1 MISMLL
7 PKLAKNGSF
16 LRFVILYVC
25 LFIVFLPNFILTDS
39 LKYSLAK
46 NSQLNSPEKLKA
58 VERRPRRRQFYY
70 ELIDNELRDY
80 REEEEDEDD
89 LTEEEIKNFKR
100 RKMKSSR
107 SGREAFGHSE
117 YLLPENFRSL
127 HRKDIPVTYRLHDD
141 LLRYYRK
148 GTRPVTHPSKIINVS
163 MSVFLYQI
171 IKLDAVKN
179 TISLSGS
186 FEMYW
191 QDEFL
196 QWEPDT
202 YEGATEIFLASTDI
216 WIPEFSLYY
225 SVNFNDAVKLQSNN
239 DVRVNFTG
247 HVRYWIP
254 FSTESLCSMDV
265 KFFPFD
271 IQRCTL
277 LLGSWAHSNDSIKY
291 SLYSKNLSLIDFYD
305 NQEWQLDLKE
315 SHITSDG
322 FLYDYLDPPLFWEMI
337 VIDLVVSRQRFY
349 YVFNL
354 VIPSA
359 MINAKF
365 RQGIMTLM
373 SMSMILLAIVQDMP
387 KFSMSERKGRGSFSG
402 IPLIGLYYFMLLV
415 IVSFST
421 VTTSMFVYMERN
433 VRIHNR
439 IPFYLRW
446 LITFEKKKKQLSFRG
461 ISTKRRRAH
470 AFENEATQIHS
481 TITPPTHGHLN
492 GFVGSGIVS
501 SQQQLL
507 TDDRQS
513 LLNVQHRLSG
523 SISNI
528 NATTQNVALS
538 LLRLISCDRD
548 SGSRQDKALSRRK
561 KVMVE
566 EPEENCQP
574 DKKFKKRKDEQL
586 NSSEGIKLRKS
597 NSPIP
602 PPPPSPA
609 AAALSQRK
617 RHSLLHAES
626 PLVG

>member
-1 MISMLL
+1 
-7 PKLAKNGSF
+7 
-16 LRFVILYVC
+16 
-25 LFIVFLPNFILTDS
+25 
-39 LKYSLAK
+39 
-46 NSQLNSPEKLKA
+46 
-58 VERRPRRRQFYY
+58 
-70 ELIDNELRDY
+70 
-80 REEEEDEDD
+80 
-89 LTEEEIKNFKR
+89 
-100 RKMKSSR
+100 
-107 SGREAFGHSE
+107 
-117 YLLPENFRSL
+117 
-127 HRKDIPVTYRLHDD
+127 
-141 LLRYYRK
+141 
-148 GTRPVTHPSKIINVS
+148 
-163 MSVFLYQI
+163 
-171 IKLDAVKN
+171 
-179 TISLSGS
+179 
-186 FEMYW
+186 
-191 QDEFL
+191 
-196 QWEPDT
+196 
-202 YEGATEIFLASTDI
+202 
-216 WIPEFSLYY
+216 
-225 SVNFNDAVKLQSNN
+225 
-239 DVRVNFTG
+239 
-247 HVRYWIP
+247 
-254 FSTESLCSMDV
+254 
-265 KFFPFD
+265 
-271 IQRCTL
+271 
-277 LLGSWAHSNDSIKY
+277 
-291 SLYSKNLSLIDFYD
+291 
-305 NQEWQLDLKE
+305 
-315 SHITSDG
+315 
-322 FLYDYLDPPLFWEMI
+322 
-337 VIDLVVSRQRFY
+337 
-349 YVFNL
+349 
-354 VIPSA
+354 
-359 MINAKF
+359 
-365 RQGIMTLM
+365 MTLM

-513 LLNVQHRLSG
+513 LLNVHHRLSG
-523 SISNI
+523 SISNS

-548 SGSRQDKALSRRK
+548 SGSCQDKALTGRK
-561 KVMVE
+561 KVTVE
-566 EPEENCQP
+566 APDENCQP
-574 DKKFKKRKDEQL
+574 DKKLKKRKDEQL
-586 NSSEGIKLRKS
+586 NSTEGIKLRKS

>member
-1 MISMLL
+1 
-7 PKLAKNGSF
+7 
-16 LRFVILYVC
+16 
-25 LFIVFLPNFILTDS
+25 
-39 LKYSLAK
+39 
-46 NSQLNSPEKLKA
+46 
-58 VERRPRRRQFYY
+58 
-70 ELIDNELRDY
+70 
-80 REEEEDEDD
+80 
-89 LTEEEIKNFKR
+89 
-100 RKMKSSR
+100 MKSSR

-202 YEGATEIFLASTDI
+202 YEGATEIFLGNYKLINAWNILSIKASTDI

-359 MINAKF
+359 MITFVAVVGF
-365 RQGIMTLM
+365 HTP
-373 SMSMILLAIVQDMP
+373 SS
-387 KFSMSERKGRGSFSG
+387 SG
-402 IPLIGLYYFMLLV
+402 K
-415 IVSFST
+415 
-421 VTTSMFVYMERN
+421 
-433 VRIHNR
+433 NR
-439 IPFYLRW
+439 
-446 LITFEKKKKQLSFRG
+446 
-461 ISTKRRRAH
+461 H
-470 AFENEATQIHS
+470 EA
-481 TITPPTHGHLN
+481 N
-492 GFVGSGIVS
+492 
-501 SQQQLL
+501 
-507 TDDRQS
+507 
-513 LLNVQHRLSG
+513 
-523 SISNI
+523 
-528 NATTQNVALS
+528 
-538 LLRLISCDRD
+538 
-548 SGSRQDKALSRRK
+548 
-561 KVMVE
+561 
-566 EPEENCQP
+566 
-574 DKKFKKRKDEQL
+574 
-586 NSSEGIKLRKS
+586 
-597 NSPIP
+597 
-602 PPPPSPA
+602 
-609 AAALSQRK
+609 
-617 RHSLLHAES
+617 
-626 PLVG
+626 

>member
-1 MISMLL
+1 M
-7 PKLAKNGSF
+7 KN
-16 LRFVILYVC
+16 
-25 LFIVFLPNFILTDS
+25 
-39 LKYSLAK
+39 
-46 NSQLNSPEKLKA
+46 
-58 VERRPRRRQFYY
+58 
-70 ELIDNELRDY
+70 
-80 REEEEDEDD
+80 
-89 LTEEEIKNFKR
+89 
-100 RKMKSSR
+100 SR

-202 YEGATEIFLASTDI
+202 YEGATEIF
-216 WIPEFSLYY
+216 
-225 SVNFNDAVKLQSNN
+225 
-239 DVRVNFTG
+239 
-247 HVRYWIP
+247 
-254 FSTESLCSMDV
+254 
-265 KFFPFD
+265 
-271 IQRCTL
+271 
-277 LLGSWAHSNDSIKY
+277 
-291 SLYSKNLSLIDFYD
+291 
-305 NQEWQLDLKE
+305 
-315 SHITSDG
+315 
-322 FLYDYLDPPLFWEMI
+322 
-337 VIDLVVSRQRFY
+337 
-349 YVFNL
+349 
-354 VIPSA
+354 
-359 MINAKF
+359 
-365 RQGIMTLM
+365 
-373 SMSMILLAIVQDMP
+373 LAIVQDMP

-513 LLNVQHRLSG
+513 LLNVHHRLSG
-523 SISNI
+523 SISNS

-548 SGSRQDKALSRRK
+548 SGSRQDKALSKRK
-561 KVMVE
+561 KVTVE
-566 EPEENCQP
+566 APEENCQP

>member
-1 MISMLL
+1 MLL

-70 ELIDNELRDY
+70 ELIDKELRDY
-80 REEEEDEDD
+80 REEEDDEDD

-100 RKMKSSR
+100 RKMKNSR

-163 MSVFLYQI
+163 MSGKRQ
-171 IKLDAVKN
+171 
-179 TISLSGS
+179 
-186 FEMYW
+186 YW

-337 VIDLVVSRQRFY
+337 
-349 YVFNL
+349 
-354 VIPSA
+354 
-359 MINAKF
+359 
-365 RQGIMTLM
+365 
-373 SMSMILLAIVQDMP
+373 DMP

-421 VTTSMFVYMERN
+421 VTTS
-433 VRIHNR
+433 
-439 IPFYLRW
+439 
-446 LITFEKKKKQLSFRG
+446 
-461 ISTKRRRAH
+461 
-470 AFENEATQIHS
+470 
-481 TITPPTHGHLN
+481 TPPTHGHLN

-513 LLNVQHRLSG
+513 LLNVHHRLSG
-523 SISNI
+523 SISNS

-561 KVMVE
+561 KVKVE
-566 EPEENCQP
+566 EPEVNCQP

-597 NSPIP
+597 NFPIP